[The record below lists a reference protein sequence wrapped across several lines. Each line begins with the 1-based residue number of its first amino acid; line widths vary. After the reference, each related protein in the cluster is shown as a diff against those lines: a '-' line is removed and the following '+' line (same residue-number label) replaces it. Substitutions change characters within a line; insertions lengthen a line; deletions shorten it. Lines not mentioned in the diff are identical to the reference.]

1 MNKHYLV
8 CVLVTFLWV
17 FQPLAFGAQW
27 RQPDTQ
33 WLYKTVNAT
42 ELKLHVFTPKGHRPS
57 DKRPAIIFFFGGGWN
72 NGSPGQHY
80 SQCAHLASRGMV
92 AMSAEYRVQSR
103 NQTTPKECVE
113 DGKSAIRWV
122 RAYAAELGIDPTRIA
137 AGGASAGGHVAAAAG
152 TVDRFDAICEDLS
165 ISSRPDALVLF
176 NPVFDNGPGGFGH
189 SRVKAYWQEISPIH
203 NISGTAPP
211 SIVFLGTEDQYI
223 GAEVAVRYKELMEQS
238 GVRCDLHLY
247 PEQAHGFFNPD
258 RKNGYFEKTLETMDE
273 FLTSLDFLD
282 AKSGE

>member
-1 MNKHYLV
+1 MNKHYLLSG
-8 CVLVTFLWV
+8 LVAFLWISQSSV
-17 FQPLAFGAQW
+17 SAAQW
-27 RQPDTQ
+27 RQPDAQ
-33 WLYKTVNAT
+33 WLYKTVNGA
-42 ELKLHVFTPKGHRPS
+42 ELKLHVYTPEGHSTS
-57 DKRPAIIFFFGGGWN
+57 DKRPAVIFFFGCGWN

-92 AMSAEYRVQSR
+92 AMSAEYRVKSR

-122 RAYAAELGIDPTRIA
+122 RAHAAELGIDPTRIA

-152 TVDRFDAICEDLS
+152 TVDSFDATSEDLS
-165 ISSRPDALVLF
+165 VSSRPDALVLF

-189 SRVKAYWQEISPIH
+189 FSVKAYWQDISPIH
-203 NISGTAPP
+203 NISESAPP
-211 SIVFLGTEDQYI
+211 TIVFLGTEDEYI
-223 GAEVAVRYKELMEQS
+223 GAEVAVRYKELMDQS

-258 RKNGYFEKTLETMDE
+258 RKNGYFEKTLETMDD

-282 AKSGE
+282 PKSGE